1 MSITKTLLA
10 AAVLSLV
17 AAHAFANTNCLQSR
31 HAITF
36 KVQDKQTLIVR
47 QGPDDEYKLS
57 LAIKCQDLDFATAI
71 GVKQLTS
78 AMCITVGDRIVYQ
91 HGGLSQS
98 CIISKVEPYTAPNAA
113 PETAPY

>member
-10 AAVLSLV
+10 ATVLSLV
-17 AAHAFANTNCLQSR
+17 AAPALANTNCLQPR

-47 QGPDDEYKLS
+47 QGPNDEYKVS

-71 GVKQLTS
+71 GVKQLTF
-78 AMCITVGDRIVYQ
+78 AMCVTAGDRVVYQ
-91 HGGLSQS
+91 HGGLSQG

-113 PETAPY
+113 PESAPY